1 MNIKVNVDFKLAII
15 LTIIFMI
22 LKLMNYI
29 TWSWIWVISPI
40 WITIIIAIIL
50 LLIVYY
56 INTRRRY

>member
-50 LLIVYY
+50 VLIIYY
-56 INTRRRY
+56 TNIKRRY